1 MLMNATIKVLGAK
14 KSKGDFNGKPYDN
27 TVLYQEVSMKQGE
40 DYLGAASE
48 EIKWGNSSNFDHLK
62 VTGIK
67 FPFVADVT
75 LEQVT
80 NGRTSTL
87 VIVDLKPQVQAKN

>member
-1 MLMNATIKVLGAK
+1 MLMKATIRVLGAK

-27 TVLYQEVSMKQGE
+27 TVLFQELNLKQGE
-40 DYLGAASE
+40 DFLGSASE
-48 EIKWGNSSNFDHLK
+48 EIKWGTSSNFDHLK
-62 VTGIK
+62 VSGIQ
-67 FPFVADVT
+67 FPFTADVT

-87 VIVDLKPQVQAKN
+87 VIVDLKPQVQK